1 MLGACGKVDVHVDPA
16 ELRVFLQPISCARLW
31 PDARRANTGLPAGPP
46 AVGAAS
52 ARRRQTEAS
61 TETPSSS
68 SCTTSRPAAV
78 QPAFRFDHPASEKSL
93 ERYCALEFPVA
104 VDCTVHGLAGYFESE
119 LYDGVMIS
127 INPATFS
134 TGMFS
139 WFPLFLPFSRPV
151 FVAAGSSLAVRLWR
165 RREGDRAGSRVGR
178 RRGLA
183 TCCPCTTRAGGSC
196 AMRLLVEIKILR

>member
-1 MLGACGKVDVHVDPA
+1 MCIRD
-16 ELRVFLQPISCARLW
+16 RPISCARLW
-31 PDARRANTGLPAGPP
+31 FDARRANTGLPAGPP
-46 AVGAAS
+46 AVGACIGAPPPD
-52 ARRRQTEAS
+52 RGL
-61 TETPSSS
+61 ETPFVVKLHNFAPLS
-68 SCTTSRPAAV
+68 AV

-127 INPATFS
+127 ITPATFS

-151 FVAAGSSLAVRLWR
+151 FVAAGSSLEVRLWR
-165 RREGDRAGSRVGR
+165 RREGDRVWYEWAVVGPDV
-178 RRGLA
+178 L
-183 TCCPCTTRAGGSC
+183 PVHNPGGRSC
-196 AMRLLVEIKILR
+196 AMRL

>member
-1 MLGACGKVDVHVDPA
+1 MQKLIIVACLLLAP
-16 ELRVFLQPISCARLW
+16 L
-31 PDARRANTGLPAGPP
+31 
-46 AVGAAS
+46 
-52 ARRRQTEAS
+52 
-61 TETPSSS
+61 
-68 SCTTSRPAAV
+68 AAV

-139 WFPLFLPFSRPV
+139 WFPVFIPLRVPLPAS
-151 FVAAGSSLAVRLWR
+151 
-165 RREGDRAGSRVGR
+165 
-178 RRGLA
+178 
-183 TCCPCTTRAGGSC
+183 
-196 AMRLLVEIKILR
+196 